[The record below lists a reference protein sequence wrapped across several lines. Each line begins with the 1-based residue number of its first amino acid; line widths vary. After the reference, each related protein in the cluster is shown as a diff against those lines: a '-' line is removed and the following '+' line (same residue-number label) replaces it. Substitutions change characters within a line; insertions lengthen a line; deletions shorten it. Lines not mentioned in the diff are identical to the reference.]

1 MDDFT
6 QRYAQTLFE
15 RDYPAPPPEPVESKP
30 AAASTTGSRAR
41 AQETAPGVADAGTAL
56 MDMLAGAL
64 KGAVAQTIGLPGD
77 VESLY
82 HAMFGGRNKLV
93 TTEDVQKLLPPVVPA
108 GDTAREHTAKIAE
121 KMGEFLPVAPVGIVK
136 EAVRAAKGAKVIKYG
151 ADGKRLATE
160 PAK

>member
-1 MDDFT
+1 MDEFT

-30 AAASTTGSRAR
+30 AAAPSQGSRAR
-41 AQETAPGVADAGTAL
+41 AQETAPGVADAGMAL

-77 VESLY
+77 IESLY
-82 HAMFGGRNKLV
+82 RVIADGQQKML
-93 TTEDVQKLLPPVVPA
+93 TTEDIQKLLPAIVPN
-108 GDTAREHTAKIAE
+108 GDKAREHTAKTAE
-121 KMGEFLPVAPVGIVK
+121 KLGEFLPVAPVGIVK
-136 EAVRAAKGAKVIKYG
+136 EAAKAAKVIKYG
-151 ADGKRLATE
+151 ANGKRLATE